1 MTENS
6 KEEALVTHGGKW
18 YTVYAP
24 AQGPKGFT
32 TGWLAD
38 ETGTIINVFSGK
50 YSCTDDLVT
59 DVVKYLDRRRALNK

>member
-1 MTENS
+1 MENRN
-6 KEEALVTHGGKW
+6 EEALVAHGGKW

-24 AQGPKGFT
+24 AQDAKGFN

-50 YSCTDDLVT
+50 YSSTDDLLVE
-59 DVVKYLDRRRALNK
+59 VVKYLDRRRSLNK